1 MCPEAARRAA
11 ALLPT
16 DPLAAEPLKQQPMR
30 RWQRWQR
37 SANGNLRNAA
47 GGTALQAHD
56 AKPRC
61 TCLVAIRAALA
72 QFLWWVLSLRVLE
85 KGSDS
90 RVGLALGLASDT
102 CCMSVSAIFET
113 ILGQNYLG
121 SPLAR
126 GICNPHGQTHS
137 LPCAVASARR
147 DSMMISALRQDMAA
161 VAGCLPSPGGL
172 APQDPELLGAG
183 QPRKGYASSH
193 SCK

>member
-1 MCPEAARRAA
+1 M
-11 ALLPT
+11 
-16 DPLAAEPLKQQPMR
+16 
-30 RWQRWQR
+30 
-37 SANGNLRNAA
+37 
-47 GGTALQAHD
+47 
-56 AKPRC
+56 
-61 TCLVAIRAALA
+61 
-72 QFLWWVLSLRVLE
+72 LSLRVLE